1 MFDITAIL
9 QSVHDYVAHLVG
21 GNQFAV
27 GAILTALTTGV
38 LMLLRRT
45 PVAIFEFVVR
55 QSVTKLRITNDGWNN
70 RQAFVTMASFL
81 KENCLRDWSRAFRLE
96 SSYDYDSGKTLTVLA
111 IGAGWHIIK
120 YEGRTVWAHRA
131 EHPSNQGDT
140 IKEDITLYVLG
151 RSTNLLQRLV
161 DACLAK
167 AQSDG
172 VTVNEWNS
180 KEQKWIT
187 VGALTGFNL
196 DSLALDPDIRAF
208 FESEIAKFRNER
220 DFLIANGMP
229 HKLTTILHGLSGS
242 GKTALIRALAGHFR
256 INLFTV
262 NLGALHS
269 LKDLSAMLRGLP
281 RNSMLLME
289 DFEGAGGVSKRHN
302 ISTIH
307 GSTGK
312 DKGVPA
318 DAESVAAD
326 YMSAMG
332 DFGAKSD
339 ILNFLD
345 GVVPLD
351 GAIIFMTTNV
361 AVDLDAAMLRPGRI
375 DHVIDLPQISVAAVR
390 SHLLTVWPELQQRDV
405 RWSVLPGCILYR
417 IKREALRDVNTAQRL
432 INYYHDNPGAAE
444 AEQQGELV
452 QLDRIRAMR
461 ERLAAEEQEAKSEDL
476 ETIAP
481 AASAN

>member
-1 MFDITAIL
+1 MIDITAGF
-9 QSVHDYVAHLVG
+9 QAVHDYVAHIVG

-27 GAILTALTTGV
+27 GAILTALTTGALV
-38 LMLLRRT
+38 LMRRV
-45 PVAIFEFVVR
+45 PVTLFDFIVR

-96 SSYDYDSGKTLTVLA
+96 SSYDYDSGKTVTVLA
-111 IGAGWHIIK
+111 IGAGWHVIK
-120 YEGRTVWAHRA
+120 YAGHTVWAHRA

-151 RSTNLLQRLV
+151 RSTDLLQRLV
-161 DACLAK
+161 DACLAEAHK
-167 AQSDG
+167 EG
-172 VTVNEWNS
+172 VTVNEWNA

-187 VGALTGFNL
+187 VGALNGFTL
-196 DSLALDPDIRAF
+196 DSIALDADIRAF
-208 FESEIAKFRNER
+208 FENEIVKFRNER
-220 DFLIANGMP
+220 DFLITNGMP

-242 GKTALIRALAGHFR
+242 GKTALIRALAGHFK

-262 NLGALHS
+262 NLGGLHS

-307 GSTGK
+307 ESTTQEK
-312 DKGVPA
+312 SAATP
-318 DAESVAAD
+318 AESTAAE
-326 YMSAMG
+326 YISAMG
-332 DFGAKSD
+332 DYGAKSD

-375 DHVIDLPQISVAAVR
+375 DHVIDLPQISMDAVR
-390 SHLLTVWPELQQRDV
+390 SHLLAVWPDLSTRNV

-417 IKREALRDVNTAQRL
+417 IKREALRNVDIAERL

-461 ERLAAEEQEAKSEDL
+461 ERLVAEEKEAKSEQLD
-476 ETIAP
+476 EAP
-481 AASAN
+481 APAKSA